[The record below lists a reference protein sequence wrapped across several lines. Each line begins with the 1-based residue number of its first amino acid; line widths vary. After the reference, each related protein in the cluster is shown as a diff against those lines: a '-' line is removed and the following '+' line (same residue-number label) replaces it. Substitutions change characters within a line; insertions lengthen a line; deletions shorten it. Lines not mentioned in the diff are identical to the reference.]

1 MALSSHRI
9 LLIDDEPDIL
19 TVLSLTLKAMGD
31 YEIETCPSGR
41 AALEIAPAFLPNT
54 IFLDVM
60 MPDMDGME
68 TLAALRSQ
76 SETAAVPIVIMTAK
90 TGASDIGQYR
100 LAGANAVLS
109 KPFQKD
115 DLTRTMLA
123 VHQPAASPG
132 SSDDG
137 NSRFEKLAARYA
149 ERLPEKISEIEAAWD
164 SLQASESFGAAA
176 SALRNL
182 AHKLAGTAGSYGF
195 SKLSGAAAALEN
207 ELDTIP
213 KQKRNASQAT
223 RTNMQAL
230 VDRLVSESRRPDAE
244 LADD

>member
-1 MALSSHRI
+1 M
-9 LLIDDEPDIL
+9 

-90 TGASDIGQYR
+90 TGASDVGQYR

-123 VHQPAASPG
+123 MHQPPPPRAASPG

-137 NSRFEKLAARYA
+137 NSRFEKLAAGYA

-182 AHKLAGTAGSYGF
+182 AHKLAGRRAPMGS
-195 SKLSGAAAALEN
+195 AN
-207 ELDTIP
+207 
-213 KQKRNASQAT
+213 
-223 RTNMQAL
+223 
-230 VDRLVSESRRPDAE
+230 
-244 LADD
+244 